1 MSSLEGYVTTEDQ
14 IGSDSLPRRAKLIIG
29 TVTAGGLI
37 GLVVTELHADRLAH
51 LSGREWALFGVF
63 TVLLRLSWMRPLV
76 LFRGGESESFHLDE
90 AFFVIMALLLPPAAT
105 MTAFTIS
112 TINEQLVKRRPLTKV
127 AFNTGEA
134 LLGVALGLAFSRGLA
149 VPGHSL
155 SLAAVMAVV
164 GGAVVYFLVSHG
176 SVAALLVSLGVP
188 AQEVILPDASLQ
200 FGLAA
205 VGVLVGT
212 VISIAIQSSL
222 WPLALVVPLLV
233 AVRVIIAA
241 QFKSVHDRARMQALF
256 DVTVQANSHLREQA
270 VMQAIL
276 ESARQQLRCSD
287 AKLVEYEPDPDGL
300 SVALDIGGHRKWLV
314 VSGRKPGEPF
324 EPADRV
330 LLDAIGAIAKSALT
344 NAELYRQVRFERTR
358 LASVTLNIGEGVC
371 AVDAEG
377 NLTFVNPAAAG
388 MVSFPSLRVPVGESA
403 PREAMRAP
411 DFILQPGRA
420 VMAAGGVIREE
431 DAEFLNRNGEVIP
444 VAYTASAVK
453 QGNEVVGAV
462 ISFRDITER
471 KKLEASMTRQAL
483 YDSLTGLANRRML
496 VERLEAALERSRT
509 GHQVHAVVFID
520 LDRFKAINDS
530 LGHGTGDDLL
540 VAVGARLQRVLRAE
554 DLVARFGGDE
564 FVVLLED
571 ISGLEEA
578 VNTARRICAAVE
590 EPLVLTDGYEIVA
603 SVSVGIALT
612 EPGQNADDIL
622 RDADVAMY
630 KAKGRG
636 GTYQIFDRSLMGIR
650 SSERIDLEAALRK
663 ALDRDELQV
672 HFQPLVSIDDL
683 HIVGAEALVRWMHPT
698 EGLIGPDRFVPM
710 AEETG
715 LILPLGRQVL
725 EQACAHVRA
734 VRDRLG
740 LDLPVSVNLSP
751 RQFQQSSLLGDVA
764 TVLDDAGLPSHLL
777 TFEITETMVMDDISG
792 ASEIMKKLNR
802 LGVRLAIDDFGTGHS
817 SLAYLKQFPIHEVKV
832 DRTFVRGLGA
842 DPVDSAIV
850 RAVVDLAEAMKI
862 IAVAEGVETKD
873 QLAGLRMLGCQV
885 GQGYYFSKP
894 LAPDRFDALL
904 DERFL
909 SPEDAAAKVKT
920 SLRIV

>member
-1 MSSLEGYVTTEDQ
+1 MNGGGKLPPATRTIIAGAVAGGAIAILVTTLLTGRDTS
-14 IGSDSLPRRAKLIIG
+14 I
-29 TVTAGGLI
+29 TASQWVEAAVVGLMM
-37 GLVVTELHADRLAH
+37 LA
-51 LSGREWALFGVF
+51 
-63 TVLLRLSWMRPLV
+63 SWIRPFILY
-76 LFRGGESESFHLDE
+76 RNGQSSAYHLDE
-90 AFFVIMALLLPPAAT
+90 GFFAMLALLLPPVFVLGTLAVTITAA
-105 MTAFTIS
+105 
-112 TINEQLVKRRPLTKV
+112 QVVRRRPPAKSL
-127 AFNTGEA
+127 FNVGQV
-134 LLGVALGLAFSRGLA
+134 LLSAGLGLAIVHNVAPPSR
-149 VPGHSL
+149 PL
-155 SLAAVMAVV
+155 SLASVAAALLAV
-164 GGAVVYFLVSHG
+164 VVYFIVNTLLITGIMVTTGSTWQVSLVDDFPIQVTLAGAGFLVS
-176 SVAALLVSLGVP
+176 VLLAL
-188 AQEVILPDASLQ
+188 
-200 FGLAA
+200 A
-205 VGVLVGT
+205 VEAHVW
-212 VISIAIQSSL
+212 A
-222 WPLALVVPLLV
+222 LALVVPIGVVLRRLV
-233 AVRVIIAA
+233 SARFTA
-241 QFKSVHDRARMQALF
+241 QQDRARIQGLY
-256 DVTVQANSHLREQA
+256 DVTMEANSRLREESVIDA
-270 VMQAIL
+270 VL
-276 ESARQQLRCSD
+276 RSAREQLRCSHAELTD
-287 AKLVEYEPDPDGL
+287 ADPGPDVLAAPVEIAGR
-300 SVALDIGGHRKWLV
+300 RKWLV
-314 VSGRKPGEPF
+314 VSGRRREEPF
-324 EPADRV
+324 EPADRILV
-330 LLDAIGAIAKSALT
+330 EAIGAIAKSALT
-344 NAELYRQVRFERTR
+344 NAELYRQVRYERTR

-377 NLTFVNPAAAG
+377 NLTFVNPAAAS
-388 MVSFPSLRVPVGESA
+388 MVTFPSLRVPVGESA
-403 PREAMRAP
+403 PKEAMRAP

-420 VMAAGGVIREE
+420 VMATGGVIREE

-496 VERLEAALERSRT
+496 VERLDAALERSRI
-509 GHQVHAVVFID
+509 GRQVHAVVFID

-540 VAVGARLQRVLRAE
+540 VAVGARLERVLRKE

-636 GTYQIFDRSLMGIR
+636 GTYQVFDRSAMGIR
-650 SSERIDLEAALRK
+650 SSARIDLEAALRK
-663 ALDRDELQV
+663 GLDRGELQV

-683 HIVGAEALVRWMHPT
+683 SIVGAEALVRWMHPT

-725 EQACAHVRA
+725 EQACAHVRG

-740 LDLPVSVNLSP
+740 IDLPVSVNLSP

-764 TVLDDAGLPSHLL
+764 TVLDDEGLPSHLL
-777 TFEITETMVMDDISG
+777 MFEITETMVMDDIAG

-850 RAVVDLAEAMKI
+850 RAVVDLAEAMGI
-862 IAVAEGVETKD
+862 VAVAEGVETKE

-894 LAPDRFDALL
+894 LTPDRFDALL
-904 DERFL
+904 DERF
-909 SPEDAAAKVKT
+909 PAPRDEAGKQAN
-920 SLRIV
+920 LRIV